1 MKMKRIIYLLT
12 LFVFGSL
19 IGCKS
24 DASDPT
30 HALKSFLQA
39 LEHKDYASAKKWA
52 TDESKSLLDLLAMGN
67 PSNPKDSGSTKGTNV
82 ENMIFGNPDIQG
94 ERATISVQQK
104 ADQNPVTFTLKQ
116 VDKNWKVA
124 FDKNTLI
131 GMGMEQIN
139 EKGTIKKNQLDNALN
154 EIKKIGIDSMKRAY
168 EQEMLQLD
176 TALNSLKDS
185 TNPL

>member
-1 MKMKRIIYLLT
+1 MKRILCLLS
-12 LFVFGSL
+12 LFFFSTL
-19 IGCKS
+19 IGCQP

-30 HALKSFLQA
+30 NALKSFLQA
-39 LEHKDYASAKKWA
+39 LEDRDYATAKKWA

-67 PSNPKDSGSTKGTNV
+67 ASNPKDSITTKGANIQ
-82 ENMIFGNPDIQG
+82 NMIFGKADIQG

-104 ADQNPVTFTLKQ
+104 ADQTPVTFTLKQ

-139 EKGTIKKNQLDNALN
+139 EKGAIKKNQLDNALN
-154 EIKKIGIDSMKRAY
+154 EIKKIGLDSMKRAY

-185 TNPL
+185 INPL

>member
-1 MKMKRIIYLLT
+1 MKRIVYIL
-12 LFVFGSL
+12 SL
-19 IGCKS
+19 VVLSAMIGCQS

-30 HALKSFLQA
+30 VALKSFLKA
-39 LEHKDYASAKKWA
+39 LENKDYSSAKKWA

-67 PSNPKDSGSTKGTNV
+67 PSNPEDSGSTKGTNV

-94 ERATISVQQK
+94 ERATITVQQK
-104 ADQNPVTFTLKQ
+104 VDQTPITFTLKQ

-124 FDKNTLI
+124 FDKSTLI

-139 EKGTIKKNQLDNALN
+139 EKGAIKKNQLDNALN
-154 EIKKIGIDSMKRAY
+154 EIKKIGLDSMKRAY

-176 TALNSLKDS
+176 TALKSLNDS
-185 TNPL
+185 INPL